1 MPKEMGTST
10 QAVLWSYIGTFFS
23 LSSGFLLLPFILLKL
38 SGADLGLWYVFLS
51 VNGFLALFDFGFA
64 PTFARN
70 FAYVWS
76 GAKRLTRQGMT
87 EKTSTEV
94 DPNLFRLLYQS
105 CRVLYL
111 FLSIVALFLLLSIGS
126 FYISHITNGFSG
138 KNYLL
143 SWLVMCASFFL
154 NLYFDYFASILRGI
168 NAIKSINV
176 ALVISKISQIAI
188 SAILLM
194 LGVGVLGAVIGF
206 LAQGVIFRQYC
217 KSTFFKNQKV
227 DEIFSKSKKR
237 ISLNEVIATI
247 KTVLPN
253 SVKDGFVS
261 IANYAA
267 TQGSSIIISLR
278 VSLTIVGH
286 YSLVLQL
293 INAVAS
299 VSIAIN
305 NAYLPTI
312 QNRMVARAKRRLQS
326 IIGRCQVAYIAVFW
340 LGSIAV
346 YFVVIPVVRILRP
359 EFSFPTATFLLMVTY
374 YFLFNQQSG
383 YATYIAA
390 ANEIP
395 YARAFVVSSGLS
407 VLLVFLSLEFYPNN
421 LTFVVIAQIVAQ
433 AVFNNWYWIR
443 YFYKREGF
451 SLLPTLSVGVQGW
464 FNSVLRHLTSAA

>member
-23 LSSGFLLLPFILLKL
+23 LSSGFLMLPFILLKL
-38 SGADLGLWYVFLS
+38 SGSDLGLWYVFLS
-51 VNGFLALFDFGFA
+51 INGLLALFDFGFA

-70 FAYVWS
+70 FAYIWS
-76 GAKRLTRQGMT
+76 GAKQLTRQGLT
-87 EKTSTEV
+87 DQTSGEV
-94 DPNLFRLLYQS
+94 DADLFKLLYQS

-111 FLSIVALFLLLSIGS
+111 FLSTVALILLLSVGSSYIG
-126 FYISHITNGFSG
+126 HITAGFSG

-143 SWLVMCASFFL
+143 AWLIMCLSFFL
-154 NLYFDYFASILRGI
+154 NLYFDYYASMLRGI
-168 NAIKSINV
+168 NAIKSINI
-176 ALVISKISQIAI
+176 ALVISKISQITI
-188 SAILLM
+188 SGILLM
-194 LGVGVLGAVIGF
+194 LGIGILGAVLGF
-206 LAQGVIFRQYC
+206 LAQGLIFRQYC
-217 KSTFFKNQKV
+217 KMTFFKNPEIQEVFKESQEKANLGEIV
-227 DEIFSKSKKR
+227 D
-237 ISLNEVIATI
+237 TI

-299 VSIAIN
+299 VSVAIN

-312 QNRMVARAKRRLQS
+312 QNRLMSHARRSLQK
-326 IIGRCQVAYIAVFW
+326 IIGRCQVAYIFVFIV
-340 LGSIAV
+340 GSISV
-346 YFVVIPVVRILRP
+346 FFLVMPVVRLLRP
-359 EFSFPTATFLLMVTY
+359 DFTFSAGTFLLMVLY

-395 YARAFVVSSGLS
+395 YAKAFILSSFLS
-407 VLLVFLSLEFYPNN
+407 VILVFLSLQFFPNN
-421 LTFVVIAQIVAQ
+421 LLLVIVAQ
-433 AVFNNWYWIR
+433 IIAQAFFNNWFWPR
-443 YFYKREGF
+443 YFYRREGF
-451 SLLPTLSVGVQGW
+451 TLISTLRVGFW
-464 FNSVLRHLTSAA
+464 SWINSILQR

>member
-23 LSSGFLLLPFILLKL
+23 LSSGFLMLPFILLKL

-51 VNGFLALFDFGFA
+51 VNGLLALFDFGFA

-76 GAKRLTRQGMT
+76 GAKKLTRQGMT
-87 EKTSTEV
+87 EQTGGEIDV
-94 DPNLFRLLYQS
+94 NLFKLLYQS
-105 CRVLYL
+105 CKVLYL
-111 FLSIVALFLLLSIGS
+111 ILSTVALLMLLSVGS
-126 FYISHITNGFSG
+126 LYISHITDGFSG
-138 KNYLL
+138 QNYLL
-143 SWLVMCASFFL
+143 AWLVMCLSFFL
-154 NLYFDYFASILRGI
+154 NLYFDYYASILRGI
-168 NAIKSINV
+168 NAIKSINI
-176 ALVISKISQIAI
+176 ALVISKVSQITI

-217 KSTFFKNQKV
+217 KTTFFRNSDVKSIFKESQK
-227 DEIFSKSKKR
+227 KA
-237 ISLNEVIATI
+237 SLNEIFITI

-261 IANYAA
+261 IANYTA
-267 TQGSSIIISLR
+267 TQGSSIIISLK

-299 VSIAIN
+299 VAVAIN

-312 QNRMVARAKRRLQS
+312 QNRMVSRSKRGLQR
-326 IIGRCQVAYIAVFW
+326 IIGRCQAAYITVF
-340 LGSIAV
+340 LGGSIAV
-346 YFVVIPVVRILRP
+346 YIVVIPVVRLLRP
-359 EFSFPTATFLLMVTY
+359 EFSFSTVTFLLMFVY

-395 YARAFVVSSGLS
+395 YAKSFVISSIAS
-407 VLLVFLSLEFYPNN
+407 VFLVFLSLQIFPNS
-421 LTFVVIAQIVAQ
+421 LTFVVLAQIVVQ
-433 AVFNNWYWIR
+433 ACFNNWYWVQ
-443 YFYKREGF
+443 YFYRREGF
-451 SLLPTLSVGVQGW
+451 AFLPTLGIGFEGW
-464 FNSVLRHLTSAA
+464 TNSILRR